1 MFYRITESHVMI
13 RKHRGVSY
21 MAYSNPIPSFDD
33 ELDVPESKDKNEIQ
47 KAESESDYIQMNE
60 VYFAFIDVLGFKK
73 TFDDIKISKEKD
85 IANKYRDVFNY
96 YFSLMNAS
104 KLMEAGNNTGCYA
117 GQTSD
122 SLYFYT
128 ERPDYLMQFI
138 KIFSH
143 FSLYAMTQNVFF
155 RGGIAKGSLYKK
167 EKYQFYGD
175 SVIGAYLI
183 ESNISKNPIII
194 IDEKTDADMRKIS
207 GYKELVGTCQNRH
220 YIKPFKY
227 LNEEILLDIDE
238 NFVLKEIN
246 SELIETNIRDNKNAF
261 EYDANNF
268 SKYVFLLDELK
279 KSNSSDLIG
288 IE

>member
-1 MFYRITESHVMI
+1 
-13 RKHRGVSY
+13 
-21 MAYSNPIPSFDD
+21 MAYENPIPDLED
-33 ELDVPESKDKNEIQ
+33 ELDISRTEREP
-47 KAESESDYIQMNE
+47 DYVQMEE

-73 TFDDIKISKEKD
+73 TFDDNKISKEPD
-85 IANKYRDVFNY
+85 IAAKYRDVFNY
-96 YFSLMNAS
+96 YFALMNAA
-104 KLMEAGNNTGCYA
+104 KFMEKGKSTGCYA

-143 FSLYAMTQNVFF
+143 FSLYAMSQDVFF

-167 EKYQFYGD
+167 EKYQFFGD

-183 ESNISKNPIII
+183 ESNISKNPIIM
-194 IDEKTDADMRKIS
+194 IDEKTHSDMKGIV
-207 GYKELVGTCQNRH
+207 GYEELVDTYNNRH
-220 YIKPFKY
+220 YIKPFEFLYKK
-227 LNEEILLDIDE
+227 IALDIDDKFIL
-238 NFVLKEIN
+238 NEIS
-246 SELIETNIRDNKNAF
+246 SEQIELNIRNNKNAF

-268 SKYVFLLDELK
+268 SKYVFLLGQFENSN
-279 KSNSSDLIG
+279 KSHTNE

>member
-1 MFYRITESHVMI
+1 
-13 RKHRGVSY
+13 
-21 MAYSNPIPSFDD
+21 MAYLNPIPDLED
-33 ELDVPESKDKNEIQ
+33 ELEMPKV
-47 KAESESDYIQMNE
+47 ESESDYVQLNE

-73 TFDDIKISKEKD
+73 TFDDIKISKEPD
-85 IANKYRDVFNY
+85 TADKYRDVFNY
-96 YFSLMNAS
+96 YFSLMNAA
-104 KLMEAGNNTGCYA
+104 KFMEKGKSTGCYA

-143 FSLYAMTQNVFF
+143 FSLYAMTKNVFF

-183 ESNISKNPIII
+183 ESNISKNPVIT
-194 IDEKTDADMRKIS
+194 IDEKTHTDMLNFS
-207 GYKELVGTCQNRH
+207 EYEDLVDVYQNRN
-220 YIKPFKY
+220 YIKPFEF
-227 LNEEILLDIDE
+227 LNKKMVLDIDE
-238 NFVLKEIN
+238 NFILNEID
-246 SELIETNIRDNKNAF
+246 SKQIEANIRDNKSAF
-261 EYDANNF
+261 EYDASNF
-268 SKYVFLLDELK
+268 SKYVFLLGQFE
-279 KSNSSDLIG
+279 KSNSSSING